1 MYNNILIS
9 SLQAR
14 GMLFPNGEINNDA
27 LTCLS
32 GTVAAPLVQAVWE
45 MSDNNTDTL
54 KRLQSILNNLYE
66 QSKERE
72 VVEVLRLL
80 YETLGMAFPN
90 DVILICNHAEARG
103 YFIFELLADLCD
115 ITEEILPEE

>member
-1 MYNNILIS
+1 MYNSILIS

-32 GTVAAPLVQAVWE
+32 GTVAAPLVQAIWE

-54 KRLQSILNNLYE
+54 ERLQSILNNLYE
-66 QSKERE
+66 QSKEIE
-72 VVEVLRLL
+72 AVEVLRLL
-80 YETLGMAFPN
+80 YETLGMVFPD
-90 DVILICNHAEARG
+90 DVILISNHTEARS
-103 YFIFELLADLCD
+103 YFLFELLADLDD
-115 ITEEILPEE
+115 ILQELLPEG

>member
-66 QSKERE
+66 QRKERE
-72 VVEVLRLL
+72 AVEVLRLL
-80 YETLGMAFPN
+80 YETLGIVFPN
-90 DVILICNHAEARG
+90 DVILISNHTEARS
-103 YFIFELLADLCD
+103 YFLFELLADLDD
-115 ITEEILPEE
+115 ILQELLPEG

>member
-45 MSDNNTDTL
+45 MSDNNPDTL

-66 QSKERE
+66 QRKERE
-72 VVEVLRLL
+72 AVEVLRLL
-80 YETLGMAFPN
+80 YETLGLVFPN
-90 DVILICNHAEARG
+90 DVILISNHTEARS
-103 YFIFELLADLCD
+103 YFLFELLADLDD
-115 ITEEILPEE
+115 ILQELLPEG

>member
-45 MSDNNTDTL
+45 MSDNNPDTL

-72 VVEVLRLL
+72 VIEVLRLL
-80 YETLGMAFPN
+80 YETMGMVFPN
-90 DVILICNHAEARG
+90 DVILICNHTEARS
-103 YFIFELLADLCD
+103 YFLFELLADIDD
-115 ITEEILPEE
+115 IMDELLPE